1 MESPMS
7 DRVSAEASAKTTKTA
22 PELTAPITKL
32 DNGQLGAWTGGLL
45 VVVLLYVFLVS
56 IGMLGA
62 GFKTFGKSFANTL
75 IATTSNPFMGLFIGI
90 LATSVIQSSSTV
102 TSMVVAFVAAGTLT
116 VEHSIP
122 IVMGANIGTTV
133 TNLLVS
139 LTHMAR
145 RTEFRRA
152 LAAATVHDF
161 FNLISVAVLLPV
173 EYFTHYLQRTAE
185 ALASVLVG
193 SSSLSF
199 NSPVKVI
206 TQPVI
211 TAFKGSVMGL
221 GKGWGGTILVVVG
234 VVLLVGSLIYITKIM
249 RSLLIGRLESF
260 FHRTVGG
267 SGLMGIFV
275 GLVITAIVQSSSVTT
290 SLLVPMA
297 ATGVVTLRQVFP
309 ITLGANLGTTVTAL
323 LASLTGNAAGLTIAL
338 THTLFNLT
346 GTILIYPIPA
356 IREIPLRL
364 ARGLSNLAYRSRGV
378 AIAFVLGTFFVVPGL
393 LIFIGRLF

>member
-1 MESPMS
+1 M
-7 DRVSAEASAKTTKTA
+7 
-22 PELTAPITKL
+22 
-32 DNGQLGAWTGGLL
+32 NGSRIGAWGGGLL

-75 IATTSNPFMGLFIGI
+75 IATTSNPFVGLFIGI
-90 LATSVIQSSSTV
+90 LATSVLQSSSTV

-116 VEHSIP
+116 VESSIP

-139 LTHMAR
+139 LAHMSRKA
-145 RTEFRRA
+145 EFRRA

-161 FNLISVAVLLPV
+161 FNVMAVAVLLPL
-173 EYFTHYLQRTAE
+173 ELTTHYLQRSAE
-185 ALASVLVG
+185 FVSTLLVG
-193 SSSLSF
+193 SSSMSF
-199 NSPVKVI
+199 ASPVKLA

-211 TAFKGSVMGL
+211 VLFKGSIMGL
-221 GKGWGGTILVVVG
+221 GKGWAGTILVVAGLVML
-234 VVLLVGSLIYITKIM
+234 VLSLIYITKIM
-249 RSLLIGRLESF
+249 RALLISRLEAF

-267 SGLMGIFV
+267 SSIMGILL
-275 GLVITAIVQSSSVTT
+275 GLVITSVVQSSSVTT

-323 LASLTGNAAGLTIAL
+323 LASLTGNAAGLTIAF
-338 THTLFNLT
+338 THCLFNLT
-346 GTILIYPIPA
+346 GTLLIYPVKA
-356 IREIPLRL
+356 IREIPLRMSESL
-364 ARGLSNLAYRSRGV
+364 ANLASRSHV
-378 AIAFVLGTFFVVPGL
+378 IAIAFVLGTFFVIPGA
-393 LIFIGRLF
+393 LIFISRLF